1 TPEQVRPRNWEAQI
15 RAPTARDVAPADQRL
30 ERPGPE
36 PLEEPAVVVT
46 GPAVAGAAIGEFVGS
61 EDVASDDELLEA
73 PPAEPPVADETFWSG
88 APAPRAAVVVP
99 PLADTTE
106 VHKRIMSVA
115 RATERCARVLS
126 GLAERVDV
134 LDEKLSSQGPVAPA
148 EPAAA
153 PDRTELSLMGDQ
165 IGRLAVEVAQTHER
179 VTERFASME
188 ALRSELDELTADVGG
203 VQERLDEVT
212 RLQRAQHAG
221 MSSSPVVQAMQR
233 ALGELSGELATVG
246 SRLVGLD
253 ARLDELQSLPVRME
267 DVAARQF
274 HRMVPEMLTVPGDLD
289 GVYRELERIAE
300 RMAER
305 EKVVATLL
313 GRVTAAEEAVTGL
326 RQDLDR
332 VIGGLVAAREADA
345 DAGAWRTAMERRLA
359 ALEAPGSEIERL
371 YLALDRMVAERA
383 TTTEPGPGRD
393 EEAGNGAGADA
404 LGSDTVADAGGTPLR
419 GALPSGSPHSQRAV
433 EALTAELER
442 IRRSI
447 EVLVHPDARRSSGPR
462 R

>member
-1 TPEQVRPRNWEAQI
+1 MTPEQVRPRNWEAQI
-15 RAPTARDVAPADQRL
+15 LAPTARDVAPSDQRL
-30 ERPGPE
+30 ERPAPAPVAE
-36 PLEEPAVVVT
+36 PAAVVTEPAVAEAAT
-46 GPAVAGAAIGEFVGS
+46 GEAVAAE
-61 EDVASDDELLEA
+61 DELLEA

-88 APAPRAAVVVP
+88 APVPPPAVVVP

-126 GLAERVDV
+126 GLAERVDA

-148 EPAAA
+148 EPAPA
-153 PDRTELSLMGDQ
+153 PDRTGLSLMSDQ
-165 IGRLAVEVAQTHER
+165 IGRLAAEVAQTHER

-188 ALRSELDELTADVGG
+188 ALRSELHELTADVGG

-212 RLQRAQHAG
+212 RLQRAQHSG
-221 MSSSPVVQAMQR
+221 MSSSPVVQSMQR
-233 ALGELSGELATVG
+233 ALGELSGEIATVG

-305 EKVVATLL
+305 EEMVATLL
-313 GRVTAAEEAVTGL
+313 GRVMAAEEAVAGL

-332 VIGGLVAAREADA
+332 VIGGLAAAREADA
-345 DAGAWRTAMERRLA
+345 EAGAWRTAMERRLA
-359 ALEAPGSEIERL
+359 ALEAPGSEIDRL
-371 YLALDRMVAERA
+371 YRALDRMVGERA
-383 TTTEPGPGRD
+383 TTPEPAPGGD
-393 EEAGNGAGADA
+393 EEGGNGRRAGAA
-404 LGSDTVADAGGTPLR
+404 GSGTVTDAGGPPLR
-419 GALPSGSPHSQRAV
+419 GSIPSGSPHSQRAV

-447 EVLVHPDARRSSGPR
+447 EVLVRPDARRSSGPR